1 MTSWQGIDEVVAIA
15 ETGSFIAAARRL
27 GVSSSHISRAV
38 ARLEATIDT
47 RIFERTTRSVRLTD
61 VGRTLVE
68 QCRRI
73 IDEREEALQ
82 MVRAKG
88 EMQGEVRVTC
98 STALGERFVVPIVR
112 DYLDKHPKISIDVE
126 LTNRIVDLIS
136 EGYDIGIRTG
146 NTFDTRLAAR
156 QIASR
161 SLVTCASPQYLE
173 RHGAPAHPLDLA
185 DHCCLVGTNRTW
197 HYSEKGRGLA
207 FAASGRWRCNSG
219 TAVAAAAVA
228 GMGICQLPTLFV
240 IEELESGQLVRILD
254 DFREAPEPVWAVYAP
269 RRYFVPKVRGL
280 IDWLE
285 ASLADAI
292 P

>member
-1 MTSWQGIDEVVAIA
+1 MASWQGIDEVVAIA
-15 ETGSFIAAARRL
+15 ETGSFVAAARRL

-38 ARLEATIDT
+38 ARLEAAIDT
-47 RIFERTTRSVRLTD
+47 RIFERTTRAVRLTD

-112 DYLDKHPKISIDVE
+112 DYLDRHPKISVEVE

-136 EGYDIGIRTG
+136 EGYDVGIRTG

-161 SLVTCASPQYLE
+161 SLVTCASPHYLE
-173 RHGAPAHPLDLA
+173 QHGAPAHPLDLA
-185 DHCCLVGTNRTW
+185 HHSCLVGTNRTW

-207 FAASGRWRCNSG
+207 FSPVGRWRCNSG
-219 TAVAAAAVA
+219 TAVAEAAVA

-240 IEELESGQLVRILD
+240 VGELGTGQLVRVLD
-254 DFREAPEPVWAVYAP
+254 DFREAPEPVWAVYPP

-280 IDWLE
+280 IDRLE
-285 ASLADAI
+285 SGLGDAI